1 MQTDLIELLQSPVD
15 VKRLVRK
22 LKFSIDDLESA
33 AEEQPRLRLE
43 AGKFKAQM
51 GLNKASSKRK
61 LARIVGKKSLKLRRS
76 GEYKTE
82 GAVKNKLALDSKV
95 QRYQK
100 AFDDYEVY
108 SEFADDLMQAYTERS
123 MAVNIL
129 TRLRSS
135 EINSN
140 IAAVKGDEEV
150 EKMRHR
156 ARRLSDKHA
165 ELEE

>member
-61 LARIVGKKSLKLRRS
+61 LARIVGKK
-76 GEYKTE
+76 
-82 GAVKNKLALDSKV
+82 VFKV
-95 QRYQK
+95 
-100 AFDDYEVY
+100 
-108 SEFADDLMQAYTERS
+108 T
-123 MAVNIL
+123 
-129 TRLRSS
+129 
-135 EINSN
+135 
-140 IAAVKGDEEV
+140 
-150 EKMRHR
+150 
-156 ARRLSDKHA
+156 
-165 ELEE
+165 

>member
-1 MQTDLIELLQSPVD
+1 MQTELIELLQSPVD
-15 VKRLVRK
+15 VKRLVKK
-22 LKFSIDDLESA
+22 LKFSIEDLESA

-61 LARIVGKKSLKLRRS
+61 LGRIIGKKSLKLRKS

-100 AFDDYEVY
+100 AFDTYEVY

-150 EKMRHR
+150 QRMRKK
-156 ARRLSDKHA
+156 ARHLSSRHNMM
-165 ELEE
+165 EE